1 MRTRILNKRLVASFC
16 LLLVAAMCV
25 AQTES
30 GKNNILTKAKD
41 FVDRT
46 VAHGVDTNYIKTPSR
61 PWQISVKSR
70 VSQTDLQMHSVV
82 DGAELF
88 DGSNTMPFLK
98 GVGNMATDPRIM
110 TKVST
115 SIGAKVGYKGLSVSY
130 SFPIGGDKSQNL
142 SLRSTG
148 RWYSVNLRWH
158 KFKTNTAR
166 IHYSGAVQNQE
177 ITGYDDVKEEFI
189 LEDVG
194 EPYGWDYSEK
204 ESLPSDLSIKT
215 LIFDGFY
222 IFNHKKF
229 SYAAAYNQK
238 TIQARSAGSPIVG
251 LMGYYA
257 DFKYN
262 DPRNTELI
270 YWMDGIGRL
279 RQYQMSVGAGYAYNF
294 VPAKGWL
301 ISAMA
306 MPMLTVVNRTRINT
320 YESNFKKVIHD
331 YMLAEELKSWI
342 YEIAEEE
349 GIDPSTLD
357 FSELDSYYDVIN
369 KYQIE
374 GTGTHSRNNRLALNF
389 TTRLSVTYNWNRYFI
404 NANGQFNNFN
414 YKHKAMHGHLN
425 DWYINASVGVR
436 L

>member
-1 MRTRILNKRLVASFC
+1 MNKKLFICLLAALVASSSR
-16 LLLVAAMCV
+16 

-30 GKNNILTKAKD
+30 GKGNIVTKAKS
-41 FVDRT
+41 FVERS
-46 VAHGVDTNYIKTPSR
+46 VVHGLDTNYVKTPVR
-61 PWQISVKSR
+61 PWQVSIKSR

-88 DGSNTMPFLK
+88 DGEGTMPFLR
-98 GVGNMATDPRIM
+98 GVGDMETDPRIM

-115 SIGAKVGYKGLSVSY
+115 SLGVKVGYKGLSASY
-130 SFPIGGDKSQNL
+130 SFPIGGDKSQNI

-148 RWYSVNLRWH
+148 RWYALNFRWH
-158 KFKTNTAR
+158 KFKTKAMRTHYAGAIQAR
-166 IHYSGAVQNQE
+166 DVES
-177 ITGYDDVKEEFI
+177 YDEEKGDIVFS
-189 LEDVG
+189 DWG
-194 EPYGWDYSEK
+194 EAYGWDETEK
-204 ESLPSDLSIKT
+204 EELPSDMSIKT

-238 TIQARSAGSPIVG
+238 TIQVRSAGSPIVG
-251 LMGYYA
+251 VMGYYA

-262 DPRNTELI
+262 DNRNAELI

-279 RQYQMSVGAGYAYNF
+279 RQYQLGVGAGYAYNF

-320 YESNFKKVIHD
+320 YDSNFKELSKENLLMYVIIEA
-331 YMLAEELKSWI
+331 MK
-342 YEIAEEE
+342 EE
-349 GIDPSTLD
+349 GIEGLEDVNLDYADDCRLQSTGV
-357 FSELDSYYDVIN
+357 S
-369 KYQIE
+369 
-374 GTGTHSRNNRLALNF
+374 SRNNRLALNYIA
-389 TTRLSVTYNWNRYFI
+389 RLSVTYNWKRYFI

>member
-1 MRTRILNKRLVASFC
+1 MNKKLFIGLFAVLVASSS
-16 LLLVAAMCV
+16 M

-30 GKNNILTKAKD
+30 GKGNLITKAKS
-41 FVDRT
+41 FVERS
-46 VAHGVDTNYIKTPSR
+46 VVHGLDTNYVKTPSR
-61 PWQISVKSR
+61 PWQVSIKSR
-70 VSQTDLQMHSVV
+70 VSQTDLQMHSVI

-88 DGSNTMPFLK
+88 DGEGSMPFIR
-98 GVGNMATDPRIM
+98 GVGDMETDPRIM

-115 SIGAKVGYKGLSVSY
+115 SLGVKVGYKGLSASY
-130 SFPIGGDKSQNL
+130 SFPIGGDKSQNI

-148 RWYSVNLRWH
+148 RWYALNFRWH
-158 KFKTNTAR
+158 KFKTKTVR
-166 IHYSGAVQNQE
+166 THYAGAVQGRE
-177 ITGYDDVKEEFI
+177 I
-189 LEDVG
+189 EDFDEATEDYKFSDWG
-194 EPYGWDYSEK
+194 EAYGWDETEK
-204 ESLPSDLSIKT
+204 EQLPSDMSIKT

-262 DPRNTELI
+262 DDRNAELI

-279 RQYQMSVGAGYAYNF
+279 RQYQLAVGAGYAYNF

-306 MPMLTVVNRTRINT
+306 MPMLTVVNRTRINS
-320 YESNFKKVIHD
+320 YESNFKELAKDHLLG
-331 YMLAEELKSWI
+331 YMIVEAMK
-342 YEIAEEE
+342 EE
-349 GIDPSTLD
+349 GVEGLDDVNLD
-357 FSELDSYYDVIN
+357 FTDDL
-369 KYQIE
+369 KIE
-374 GTGTHSRNNRLALNF
+374 GTGAHSRNNRLALNF
-389 TTRLSVTYNWNRYFI
+389 TTRLSVTYNWSRYFI

-414 YKHKAMHGHLN
+414 YKHRAMHGHLN

>member
-1 MRTRILNKRLVASFC
+1 MNKKLFIGLVAALVASSS
-16 LLLVAAMCV
+16 M

-30 GKNNILTKAKD
+30 GKGNLITKAKS
-41 FVDRT
+41 FVERS
-46 VAHGVDTNYIKTPSR
+46 VVHGLDTNYVKTPSR
-61 PWQISVKSR
+61 PWQVSIKSR
-70 VSQTDLQMHSVV
+70 VSQTDLQMHSVI
-82 DGAELF
+82 DGGELF
-88 DGSNTMPFLK
+88 DGEGTMPFIR
-98 GVGNMATDPRIM
+98 GVGDMETDPRIM

-115 SIGAKVGYKGLSVSY
+115 SLGVKVGYKGISASY
-130 SFPIGGDKSQNL
+130 SFPIGGDKSQNI

-148 RWYSVNLRWH
+148 RWYALNFRWH
-158 KFKTNTAR
+158 KFKTKTVR
-166 IHYSGAVQNQE
+166 THYAGAVQGRE
-177 ITGYDDVKEEFI
+177 I
-189 LEDVG
+189 EDFDEATEDYKFSDWG
-194 EPYGWDYSEK
+194 EAYGWDETEK
-204 ESLPSDLSIKT
+204 EQLPSDMSIKT

-262 DPRNTELI
+262 DDRNAELI

-279 RQYQMSVGAGYAYNF
+279 RQYQLALGAGYAYNF

-306 MPMLTVVNRTRINT
+306 MPMLTVVNRTRINS
-320 YESNFKKVIHD
+320 YESNFKEKAKENLLGYIIVEAMKEEGVEGLD
-331 YMLAEELKSWI
+331 DVNFDFTDELK
-342 YEIAEEE
+342 
-349 GIDPSTLD
+349 
-357 FSELDSYYDVIN
+357 
-369 KYQIE
+369 IE
-374 GTGTHSRNNRLALNF
+374 GTGAHSRNNRLALNF
-389 TTRLSVTYNWNRYFI
+389 TTRLSVTYNWSRYFI

-414 YKHKAMHGHLN
+414 YKHRAMHGHLN

>member
-1 MRTRILNKRLVASFC
+1 MNKKLFIGLFAALVASSS
-16 LLLVAAMCV
+16 M

-30 GKNNILTKAKD
+30 GKGNLITKAKS
-41 FVDRT
+41 FVERS
-46 VAHGVDTNYIKTPSR
+46 VVHGLDTNYVKTPSR
-61 PWQISVKSR
+61 PWQVSIKSR
-70 VSQTDLQMHSVV
+70 VSQTDLQMHSVI
-82 DGAELF
+82 DGGELF
-88 DGSNTMPFLK
+88 DGEGTMPFIR
-98 GVGNMATDPRIM
+98 GVGDMETDPRIM

-115 SIGAKVGYKGLSVSY
+115 SLGVKVGYKGISASY
-130 SFPIGGDKSQNL
+130 SFPIGGDKSQNI

-148 RWYSVNLRWH
+148 RWYALNFRWH
-158 KFKTNTAR
+158 KFKTKTVR
-166 IHYSGAVQNQE
+166 THYAGAVQGRE
-177 ITGYDDVKEEFI
+177 IEDYDEAT
-189 LEDVG
+189 EDYKFSDWG
-194 EPYGWDYSEK
+194 EAYGWDETEK
-204 ESLPSDLSIKT
+204 EQLPSDMSIKT
-215 LIFDGFY
+215 LIFDAFY

-262 DPRNTELI
+262 DDRNAELI

-279 RQYQMSVGAGYAYNF
+279 RQYQLALGAGYAYNF

-306 MPMLTVVNRTRINT
+306 MPMLTVVNRTRINS
-320 YESNFKKVIHD
+320 YESNFKEKAKENLLGYIIVEAMKEEGVEGLD
-331 YMLAEELKSWI
+331 DVNFDFTDELK
-342 YEIAEEE
+342 
-349 GIDPSTLD
+349 
-357 FSELDSYYDVIN
+357 
-369 KYQIE
+369 IE
-374 GTGTHSRNNRLALNF
+374 GTGAHSRNNRLALNF

-414 YKHKAMHGHLN
+414 YKHRAMHGHLN